1 MQEEGI
7 DYFETYAAT
16 LRSSTFRTVFA
27 LVAHYDWPLYQA
39 DVTGAFLHS
48 LLQQDIYMEAPHGF
62 YSEQICKLRKSLYG
76 LKQAPYLWYQA
87 LSTALEALGYLCLH
101 ADHCTFTNK
110 THDVFILVFVDDLQI
125 TGPNTSAI
133 DTLRA
138 GLKTKFTL
146 KELSAQTYLGLQ
158 IERNPSKHLLRLHQ
172 RPYAERILQEFGFHD
187 SKPVSTP
194 MLEQSLLSY
203 EGDVDVERQRW
214 YRKAVGSL
222 NHLATYTR
230 PDLAFAISCL
240 SRHLQNPSKEHETA
254 AKRVLRYLKGT
265 QHYGLTFQY
274 NLNEPIVFGYSDSD
288 WAGDAD
294 TRRSTSGYSF
304 FVAGGLVSWKSKRQ
318 PIVTLSSTE
327 AEYTALTE
335 ALREAAWLRG
345 LLSELGFDKA
355 SLQPLL
361 IFEDNQSTI
370 QLATNHANSNRTKHI
385 DVRNHYCRQ
394 EYTSG
399 YIDIQYVPT
408 DLQVADG
415 FTKPLK
421 STK

>member
-1 MQEEGI
+1 VVSALPPGRILIKGRWVYKLKRNPDHSIKEYKSRWVAKGFMQEEGI

-27 LVAHYDWPLYQA
+27 LVAHYNWLLYQA
-39 DVTGAFLHS
+39 DVTGAFFHS
-48 LLQQDIYMEAPHGF
+48 LLQQDVYIEAPHGF

-125 TGPNTSAI
+125 TSPNTLAI

-158 IERNPSKHLLRLHQ
+158 IERNPSEHLLRLHQ
-172 RPYAERILQEFGFHD
+172 RPYAERILEEFGFHD
-187 SKPVSTP
+187 SKPVSTL

-203 EGDVDVERQRW
+203 EGSVDIERQQW

-240 SRHLQNPSKEHETA
+240 SRHLQNLSKEHETA

-274 NLNEPIVFGYSDSD
+274 NLNEPIVFGYSDTD

-304 FVAGGLVSWKSKRQ
+304 FVAGGLVSWKSTTS
-318 PIVTLSSTE
+318 PASTM
-327 AEYTALTE
+327 
-335 ALREAAWLRG
+335 
-345 LLSELGFDKA
+345 SKA
-355 SLQPLL
+355 
-361 IFEDNQSTI
+361 
-370 QLATNHANSNRTKHI
+370 R
-385 DVRNHYCRQ
+385 
-394 EYTSG
+394 
-399 YIDIQYVPT
+399 
-408 DLQVADG
+408 
-415 FTKPLK
+415 
-421 STK
+421 